1 MNKAIKISLYVVG
14 VIVLV
19 AIVLGVIASVMLYQ
33 GLQT

>member
-1 MNKAIKISLYVVG
+1 MNKAIKISIITVG

-19 AIVLGVIASVMLYQ
+19 AIVLGVIASVMIYQ